1 MFSIEGRR
9 VNEEENER
17 MRERERERAREGEK
31 KNEKGENAWQ
41 LDLHVHVDQQCLA
54 WRLHVLFT
62 HIYIDIM
69 QDQFHSITSSTAA
82 SVLSVIEDD
91 MTRPQ
96 PILLRT
102 STLKVFFS
110 LRL

>member
-1 MFSIEGRR
+1 
-9 VNEEENER
+9 
-17 MRERERERAREGEK
+17 
-31 KNEKGENAWQ
+31 
-41 LDLHVHVDQQCLA
+41 
-54 WRLHVLFT
+54 
-62 HIYIDIM
+62 M

-102 STLKVFFS
+102 STLKVFFLFDFEGFFS
-110 LRL
+110 LFIATIFLTKEMIYVRNPIDIRSTNVSAA